1 MKKGPAAD
9 ELAMPEAGAFES
21 GWAVYPARLFRDGVA
36 SSGDEP
42 LVEETP
48 VALNYNDRPH
58 AVMMATPTDLED
70 FALGFSLTEGIVERA
85 DEMLELEVIPSRRGV
100 AVMMR
105 IPGERAARL
114 DAMRRSLPGTG
125 GCGLCGIE
133 NLEAALR
140 MPAPVADR
148 LRIARAALGI
158 ALRALPSRQSLGART
173 GASHAAAFVSPE
185 GEIRAVR
192 EDAARHNAM
201 DKLAGHMARARLAPA
216 SSGFVIVTSRA
227 SYELAQKAASA
238 GFELM
243 AAISAPT
250 GLAVRVARA
259 TGMTLIGFARDGRFT
274 CYANEHRLT

>member
-1 MKKGPAAD
+1 
-9 ELAMPEAGAFES
+9 MPEAGAFES
-21 GWAVYPARLFRDGVA
+21 GCADYPARRFRDGAV
-36 SSGDEP
+36 SSADEA

-58 AVMMATPTDLED
+58 AVMMATPIDLED
-70 FALGFSLTEGIVERA
+70 FALGFSLTEGVVERA
-85 DEMLELEVIPSRRGV
+85 ADISELDVIPSRRGV

-105 IPGERAARL
+105 IPAERAARL
-114 DAMRRSLPGTG
+114 ESMRRSLPGMG

-133 NLEAALR
+133 NLEAAVR
-140 MPAPVADR
+140 IPAPVADS
-148 LRIARAALGI
+148 LRVARASLRRALQ
-158 ALRALPSRQSLGART
+158 ALPSRQVLGART
-173 GASHAAAFVSPE
+173 GASHAAAFVLPD
-185 GEIRAVR
+185 GDIRAVR

-201 DKLAGHMARARLAPA
+201 DKLVGHIARGQAEAAPR
-216 SSGFVIVTSRA
+216 GFVIVTSRA

-259 TGMTLIGFARDGRFT
+259 TGMTLVGFARDGRFT
-274 CYANEHRLT
+274 CYANEHRLV